1 MKYTE
6 EEFEKQD
13 AYCTEQIKRLR
24 EAVDL
29 AESESNLT
37 IDGVPYPVSAQWREI
52 AQIALDLADKAD
64 WFDRFYYYHD
74 DDEFEDDD
82 NTDLDNSNIT
92 PLRNYRNKGGA
103 FDE

>member
-1 MKYTE
+1 MMKYTE

-29 AESESNLT
+29 AENESNLT

-52 AQIALDLADKAD
+52 AQIALDLADTAD
-64 WFDRFYYYHD
+64 WFDRYYYYNDEIKD
-74 DDEFEDDD
+74 DDAK
-82 NTDLDNSNIT
+82 LDHSNIT
-92 PLRNYRNKGGA
+92 PLNDYK
-103 FDE
+103 